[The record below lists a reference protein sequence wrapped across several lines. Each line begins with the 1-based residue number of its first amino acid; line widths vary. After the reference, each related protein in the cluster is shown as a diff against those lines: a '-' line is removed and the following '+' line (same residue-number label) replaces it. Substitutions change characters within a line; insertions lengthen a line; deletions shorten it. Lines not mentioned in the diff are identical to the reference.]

1 MAPVPPFRLK
11 PLGARLRNVLFSSGL
26 CVALI
31 AAYYMA
37 IGNETVPPDTRVV
50 FTQGGCAGACVAH
63 RIDLAADGT
72 ATVSRPGAAD
82 EVRRLTRPQIRHV
95 LRAFR
100 HENFL
105 ELDVAKFA
113 PRPGDDVCG
122 LGLTLDHRKTMI
134 RYGCQHPPAEALA
147 PLKGLAHELQSA
159 H

>member
-1 MAPVPPFRLK
+1 MTAGTPIPPFRLK

-37 IGNETVPPDTRVV
+37 IGNETVPADTHIL
-50 FTQGGCAGACVAH
+50 FTEAGH
-63 RIDLAADGT
+63 RIDVTADGKVT
-72 ATVSRPGAAD
+72 ISTTGAAD
-82 EVRRLTRPQIRHV
+82 VVRALNKPQMRHV

-105 ELDVAKFA
+105 ELDVARFGPK
-113 PRPGDDVCG
+113 PGEDTCS
-122 LGLTLDHRKTMI
+122 LGLTLDHHKTVI
-134 RYGCQHPPAEALA
+134 RYGCAHPPAVIVA
-147 PLKGLAHELQSA
+147 PLKGLAHEIQTA

>member
-1 MAPVPPFRLK
+1 MIAPLPLFRLK
-11 PLGARLRNVLFSSGL
+11 PMNPRLRNVLFSSGL

-37 IGNETVPPDTRVV
+37 IGNETVPPDAHVV
-50 FTQGGCAGACVAH
+50 FTEVGH
-63 RIDLAADGT
+63 RIDITADGKARIST
-72 ATVSRPGAAD
+72 TGAAD
-82 EVRRLTRPQIRHV
+82 VTRQLSKPQMRHV

-113 PRPGDDVCG
+113 PRPGDETCS

-134 RYGCQHPPAEALA
+134 RYGCQHPPAEIIA
-147 PLKGLAHELQSA
+147 PLKGLAQEIQAARS
-159 H
+159 

>member
-1 MAPVPPFRLK
+1 VTAAAPIPPFRIK

-37 IGNETVPPDTRVV
+37 IGNETVPADTHVLFTETDHRVDV
-50 FTQGGCAGACVAH
+50 T
-63 RIDLAADGT
+63 ADGKVVIST
-72 ATVSRPGAAD
+72 TGAAD
-82 EVRRLTRPQIRHV
+82 VVRQLTKPQMRHV

-105 ELDVAKFA
+105 ALDVAKFG
-113 PRPGDDVCG
+113 PRPGEAACS
-122 LGLTLDHRKTMI
+122 LGLTLDHRKTVI
-134 RYGCQHPPAEALA
+134 LYGCAHPPAEIVA
-147 PLKGLAHELQSA
+147 PLKGLAHEIQAA